1 MVAAR
6 LVVRGGNLL
15 EASLDGERGEAGPPA
30 TSCRASRPSSAL
42 VGWSVVLVGGLAL
55 SAVLAPVVYAALLAL
70 FPEMRWPLARVF
82 NRVAMVMAVVL
93 LVLFR
98 RSVGW
103 EELGALL
110 RGRSP
115 GVRAREAVTGFICAL
130 AAAAVGLAWAWVN
143 GEIGPP
149 ATPPPRLAART
160 VSFLLGGLAAAT
172 LEEAFFRGMMLPRLT
187 RELGWRTAALAS
199 SAVYALIHLLV
210 SDPTVHWD
218 GYSPQVGFDYLA
230 HAVERQAEP
239 AAVPVLVGLFVLGLV
254 FAAVVRRTGSL
265 YLAIGLHAGWVLVL
279 QLVSHA
285 ARPLIEIPGAG
296 LVAWRQF
303 WVGRPWAWAAIA
315 LSGLVILAWAGR
327 RRGRHRTGGAE
338 STS

>member
-1 MVAAR
+1 MSR
-6 LVVRGGNLL
+6 
-15 EASLDGERGEAGPPA
+15 
-30 TSCRASRPSSAL
+30 RASRPSSAL

-55 SAVLAPVVYAALLAL
+55 AAALAPLVYAGLLAV
-70 FPEMRWPLARVF
+70 FPELRWPLARVF

-103 EELGALL
+103 EELTAMV
-110 RGRSP
+110 RGRSL
-115 GVRAREAVTGFICAL
+115 GVRARDTVAGFLCAL
-130 AAAAVGLAWAWVN
+130 GAAAVGLAWAWVN

-149 ATPPPRLAART
+149 AAPPPRLAART
-160 VSFLLGGLAAAT
+160 ASFVVGGLVAGT
-172 LEEAFFRGMMLPRLT
+172 LEEAFFRGMMLQRLT

-210 SDPTVHWD
+210 SDPTVRWN
-218 GYSPQVGFDYLA
+218 GYSPEVGFEYLA
-230 HAVERQAEP
+230 HAVGRQAEP

-265 YLAIGLHAGWVLVL
+265 ELAIGRHAGWVLSL

-315 LSGLVILAWAGR
+315 LSGLVILAWAARR
-327 RRGRHRTGGAE
+327 RRGRERERAGGAE
-338 STS
+338 PAS